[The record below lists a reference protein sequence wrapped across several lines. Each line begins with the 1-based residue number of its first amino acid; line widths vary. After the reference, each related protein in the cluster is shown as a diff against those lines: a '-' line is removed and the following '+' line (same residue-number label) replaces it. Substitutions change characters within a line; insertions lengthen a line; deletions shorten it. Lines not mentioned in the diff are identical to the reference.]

1 MIIKIAKN
9 ITIHSIIYFSIIFIN
24 KNLINFINYEYISYI
39 LLIIIIIIFS
49 ESHIL
54 NMDLKHIQDKYER
67 ISNDYLKFI
76 IETNKKNSVINDII
90 REHTLIITD
99 VKKQLIEIKNEL
111 YFIKPLNSSPNL
123 KSISSS
129 NKSSPNLKSISSS
142 NKSSPNLKSI
152 SSSNKSSPNLK
163 SNEISNYY
171 ISNINQKKSL
181 DSKSCIF

>member
-1 MIIKIAKN
+1 MIIKIVKK
-9 ITIHSIIYFSIIFIN
+9 ITIHSIIYFSIIYIN

-67 ISNDYLKFI
+67 ISIDYSKFI

-90 REHTLIITD
+90 REHILIITD

-111 YFIKPLNSSPNL
+111 YLIKPLNSSPSF
-123 KSISSS
+123 KSNSSS

-142 NKSSPNLKSI
+142 NKSSPI
-152 SSSNKSSPNLK
+152 LK

>member
-129 NKSSPNLKSISSS
+129 NKSSPNLKS
-142 NKSSPNLKSI
+142 
-152 SSSNKSSPNLK
+152 
-163 SNEISNYY
+163 NEISNYY